1 VTPRI
6 RHRVGGHLGMKG
18 PPLDVL
24 VMELKELPRLQEKLN
39 QKQLRASRLRQLLDP
54 ASGELRLL
62 VWAIGGGRVRKRVDR
77 YLTRLASVRPV
88 LTGQDLKRLGFP
100 PGPTY
105 RRILD
110 LLLEGRL
117 EGRLRSR
124 DDEINLVQQRFGRRY
139 RM

>member
-1 VTPRI
+1 MI
-6 RHRVGGHLGMKG
+6 G

-24 VMELKELPRLQEKLN
+24 MMELRELPRLQEKLD
-39 QKQLRASRLRQLLDP
+39 QRQLRASRLRQLLDRV
-54 ASGELRLL
+54 SGELRLL

-77 YLTRLASVRPV
+77 YLTRLASVRPA

-110 LLLEGRL
+110 HLLEGRL

>member
-1 VTPRI
+1 
-6 RHRVGGHLGMKG
+6 MKG

-24 VMELKELPRLQEKLN
+24 MMELKELPGLEEKLD
-39 QKQLRASRLRQLLDP
+39 QRQLQASRLRQLLDRV
-54 ASGELRLL
+54 SGELRLL
-62 VWAIGGGRVRKRVDR
+62 VWAIEGGRVRKRVDR
-77 YLTRLASVRPV
+77 YLTHLASVRPA
-88 LTGQDLKRLGFP
+88 LTGQDLKSLGFP

-124 DDEINLVQQRFGRRY
+124 DDEINLVQQRFGRHHDA
-139 RM
+139 

>member
-1 VTPRI
+1 
-6 RHRVGGHLGMKG
+6 MKG

-24 VMELKELPRLQEKLN
+24 VMELKELPRLQEKLS
-39 QKQLRASRLRQLLDP
+39 QKQLRASRLRQLLDRV
-54 ASGELRLL
+54 SGELRLL
-62 VWAIGGGRVRKRVDR
+62 VWAIGGGGVRKRVDR
-77 YLTRLASVRPV
+77 YLTRLASVRPA